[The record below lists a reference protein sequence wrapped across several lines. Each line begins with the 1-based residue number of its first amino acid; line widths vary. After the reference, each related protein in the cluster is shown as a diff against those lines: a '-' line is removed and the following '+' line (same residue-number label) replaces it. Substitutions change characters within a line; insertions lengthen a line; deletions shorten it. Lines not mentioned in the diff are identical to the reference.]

1 MAIDSDSLTAGRSIR
16 VTVNGPARRDPAACR
31 SLGAVVTVITFKHGT
46 RRIRILDEKG
56 RLTWVTLSQDG
67 AGELAQLLAHKA
79 PGRAEVAP

>member
-1 MAIDSDSLTAGRSIR
+1 
-16 VTVNGPARRDPAACR
+16 
-31 SLGAVVTVITFKHGT
+31 VVTVITFKHGT